1 MLLASLAQATNLS
14 RRTARDPSKAAV
26 WERATRMQM
35 ALARSLRMTPQSRI
49 DARAAGRQQPL
60 SESYYDLMESED
72 ADPSSSG

>member
-1 MLLASLAQATNLS
+1 
-14 RRTARDPSKAAV
+14 
-26 WERATRMQM
+26 M

-60 SESYYDLMESED
+60 SKSYYDLMELED